1 MKQKKICLILPSNK
15 CGGMENV
22 MITIAHYFAT
32 NNIDV
37 HFVFLGKGNFYV
49 LNEKIKVYYPKCGYK
64 NKLYTTVKL
73 LLFLRNTIR
82 LINPYSILSF
92 GEMYNS
98 FVLLSCIGTKHRIFV
113 SDRSKPNKD
122 WGIFHNLLRKFIYKK
137 ATGIIAQTT
146 FAKDFLFKETKNN
159 NITIINNPI
168 KTINCPSKIEDPR
181 KNKILFVGRL
191 IKSKRVDLLIEI
203 FSQTANDSWV
213 LQIVGDGNE
222 REYLESKVREIN
234 LIDRIFF
241 EGTQKNIDNYYLT
254 SSIFA
259 FTSNSEGFPNAIG
272 EAMSAGLP
280 IICFD
285 CIAGPK
291 DLVENEINGFLI
303 ENDDINDFKNKLSLL
318 MSNYELRKSFGNASK
333 IISKNF
339 DAELISKKYLNV
351 LLS

>member
-1 MKQKKICLILPSNK
+1 
-15 CGGMENV
+15 MEKV
-22 MITIAHYFAT
+22 MITIANYLAI
-32 NNIDV
+32 NDIDV
-37 HFVFLGKGNFYV
+37 HFIFLGKGNFYV
-49 LNEKIKVYYPKCGYK
+49 LNENIKVYYTNFKYK
-64 NKLYTTVKL
+64 NKLFITVKL
-73 LLFLRNTIR
+73 LFFLRNTIQ

-137 ATGIIAQTT
+137 ATGIIAQTS
-146 FAKDFLFKETKNN
+146 FAKDFIFKETNNN

-168 KTINCPSKIEDPR
+168 KAISYFSEIEVPR
-181 KNKILFVGRL
+181 ENIILCVGRL

-203 FSQTANDSWV
+203 FSQIDNDFWI
-213 LQIVGDGNE
+213 LKIVGDGNE
-222 REYLESKVREIN
+222 REYLENKVKEMN
-234 LIDRIFF
+234 LIDKIFF
-241 EGTQKNIDNYYLT
+241 EGTQRSIDNYYLT

-291 DLVENEINGFLI
+291 DLVENGVNGFLI

-318 MSNYELRKSFGNASK
+318 MSNYELRNLFGNASK
-333 IISKNF
+333 ILSEKFNK
-339 DAELISKKYLNV
+339 ELICKKYLNV